1 MSNRDLENIKVEKD
15 IAISMTR
22 EIGRKVAQVIKINF
36 EEKSE
41 IDNITRS
48 NKILSEIENIE
59 IKEAFKLEEE
69 R

>member
-15 IAISMTR
+15 IAISMTK